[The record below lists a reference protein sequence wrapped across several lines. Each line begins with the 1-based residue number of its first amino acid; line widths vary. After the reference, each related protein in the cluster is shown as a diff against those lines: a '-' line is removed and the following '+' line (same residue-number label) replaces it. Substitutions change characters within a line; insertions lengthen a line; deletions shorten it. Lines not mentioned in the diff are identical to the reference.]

1 NADKLASLSQISTN
15 VMVSSDGIITWLS
28 TGIFQSSCSIDVRYF
43 PFDEQNCTLKFA
55 SWTYDSARIDL
66 TQKSNIGDL
75 SNFMAN
81 SEWEIIR
88 VHIKKNVVKYSC
100 CEETFPDLTYTIQMC
115 RRPLFYVF
123 NMMLPCF
130 LITIVAFLGFCVPS
144 DSGEKVSIGVTTLLS
159 MTVFL
164 MLVAESMPPNSD
176 ALPLIV
182 QTIILSGVYYL
193 SAIIIVSIATAMSVA
208 SLNLYHH
215 GKRNIYPVPKW
226 IAQLF
231 FVIIP
236 KLLFMNIDL
245 SAHWQQRQN
254 SIRNSTPIS
263 SRKNQYKYN
272 YTNTTKKTNSLHN
285 GPITFDDESFE
296 HDKITV
302 TSSDNIHKS
311 SVSLILRPYT
321 SKQQIQK
328 STTTTNNNN
337 NVKSS
342 IHYIHRLIEKNEHRC
357 EEQERK
363 IRIVQEWQILG
374 QVVDRLLVYIF
385 LICTILVFGFI
396 LLQAPRLRLK

>member
-1 NADKLASLSQISTN
+1 
-15 VMVSSDGIITWLS
+15 
-28 TGIFQSSCSIDVRYF
+28 
-43 PFDEQNCTLKFA
+43 
-55 SWTYDSARIDL
+55 
-66 TQKSNIGDL
+66 
-75 SNFMAN
+75 
-81 SEWEIIR
+81 
-88 VHIKKNVVKYSC
+88 
-100 CEETFPDLTYTIQMC
+100 
-115 RRPLFYVF
+115 
-123 NMMLPCF
+123 
-130 LITIVAFLGFCVPS
+130 
-144 DSGEKVSIGVTTLLS
+144 
-159 MTVFL
+159 
-164 MLVAESMPPNSD
+164 
-176 ALPLIV
+176 
-182 QTIILSGVYYL
+182 
-193 SAIIIVSIATAMSVA
+193 
-208 SLNLYHH
+208 
-215 GKRNIYPVPKW
+215 W

-328 STTTTNNNN
+328 STTTTTNNN

-357 EEQERK
+357 EEQEHK